1 MPAQHPRHPLMRG
14 GQAITDTP
22 RQAAFLKPE
31 SMHTLSYGPRPD
43 QVGDLYLPEA
53 QNAPL
58 VCLFHG
64 GFWRLPYGR
73 DELAP
78 LAADLRER
86 GFAVW
91 NLEYHRVGPGIPGWP
106 TTFQDIDALLA
117 FLPALQLRHPV
128 IDLQRVVFVG
138 HSAGGHLAFWAAAR
152 LGRAPSPCPAAAVI
166 GLAPLLDLVAAQ
178 ASGLGNNAVES
189 FLGGSFAA
197 VPDRYRL
204 ASPRGLLPL
213 HVRQYV
219 LHGEADTV
227 VPPEHSRAYVDAAR
241 RAGDDVTL
249 LILPGTDH
257 MAFVDPASPAH
268 DALCRCL
275 AAAAGAPLA

>member
-1 MPAQHPRHPLMRG
+1 
-14 GQAITDTP
+14 
-22 RQAAFLKPE
+22 
-31 SMHTLSYGPRPD
+31 MHTLSYGPRPD
-43 QVGDLYLPEA
+43 QVGDLYLPEIHS
-53 QNAPL
+53 APL

-78 LAADLRER
+78 LATDLREK
-86 GFAVW
+86 GF
-91 NLEYHRVGPGIPGWP
+91 
-106 TTFQDIDALLA
+106 D
-117 FLPALQLRHPV
+117 LR
-128 IDLQRVVFVG
+128 RVVFVG
-138 HSAGGHLAFWAAAR
+138 HSAGGHLAFWAASR
-152 LGRAPSPCPAAAVI
+152 LGLSSPPYSAAAVI

-178 ASGLGNNAVES
+178 ASGLGSNAVES
-189 FLGGSFAA
+189 FLDGSFAA

-204 ASPRGLLPL
+204 ASPRALLPL

-227 VPPEHSRAYVDAAR
+227 VPPEHSRDYVDAAR
-241 RAGDDVTL
+241 RTGDDVTL
-249 LILPGTDH
+249 VILPGTDH

-275 AAAAGAPLA
+275 TAATQVACPSHPSDQRPRS